1 MQTAFFFVLLFWQ
14 ITLHM
19 SERKLN
25 ELNPSV
31 VILMDMQFLDFS
43 GNTVLLKDVYA
54 TDSPVSGKTHGI
66 WKSQ

>member
-1 MQTAFFFVLLFWQ
+1 M
-14 ITLHM
+14 TLHVVW
-19 SERKLN
+19 KLN
-25 ELNPSV
+25 ELNPPV

-54 TDSPVSGKTHGI
+54 TDSPVSAKTHGI

>member
-1 MQTAFFFVLLFWQ
+1 MQTAFFYVVLAN
-14 ITLHM
+14 H
-19 SERKLN
+19 SPRCERKLN

-43 GNTVLLKDVYA
+43 GNTVLLTDVYA

-66 WKSQ
+66 